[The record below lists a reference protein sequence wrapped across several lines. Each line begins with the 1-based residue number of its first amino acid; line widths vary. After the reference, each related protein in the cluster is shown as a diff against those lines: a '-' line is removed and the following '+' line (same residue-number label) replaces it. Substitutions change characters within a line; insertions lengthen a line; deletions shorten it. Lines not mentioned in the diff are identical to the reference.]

1 MRRLIGQLI
10 RKGLAPS
17 LDEKGTGL
25 IEVLVAS
32 AIVGMAFVAL
42 LGALSTGALAVNKAD
57 RRFTAENLAR
67 SQMEYTKA
75 QEYQVAPAYY
85 DVMSPLP
92 DGYSIVAEASA
103 ISGRDDDVQKIT
115 VTVSHK
121 GEAVYVLEDLKVN
134 R

>member
-1 MRRLIGQLI
+1 MWRRIGQLI
-10 RKGLAPS
+10 GKGLS
-17 LDEKGTGL
+17 SNDEEGAGL

-42 LGALSTGALAVNKAD
+42 LGAVSTGARAVNRAD
-57 RRFTAENLAR
+57 RRFTTESLAR

-75 QEYQVAPAYY
+75 QEYRLAPDTY
-85 DVMSPLP
+85 DTFSPLP
-92 DGYSIVAEASA
+92 AGYSVVAEASA
-103 ISGRDDDVQKIT
+103 ISGRDADVQMIT

-121 GEAVYVLEDLKVN
+121 GEAVYVLEDFKAN